1 MYCPS
6 IWTKFVSMVPLPL
19 KIMYLIFERFKF
31 SLFDRN
37 HLLTLIRVPF
47 FRDLNLSLSLSLRV
61 LVWSGW
67 RWLGP
72 RPDGVGQWAWSW
84 IAWGG
89 LWRQGCMGLRWRCRW
104 WLGWTGCTP
113 WWCRWGS
120 WAPGSRASKVDAT
133 MLMVSWILFP
143 SWSCSF
149 VEHCHW
155 CAAWT

>member
-72 RPDGVGQWAWSW
+72 RPDGVGQ
-84 IAWGG
+84 
-89 LWRQGCMGLRWRCRW
+89 
-104 WLGWTGCTP
+104 
-113 WWCRWGS
+113 
-120 WAPGSRASKVDAT
+120 
-133 MLMVSWILFP
+133 
-143 SWSCSF
+143 
-149 VEHCHW
+149 
-155 CAAWT
+155 